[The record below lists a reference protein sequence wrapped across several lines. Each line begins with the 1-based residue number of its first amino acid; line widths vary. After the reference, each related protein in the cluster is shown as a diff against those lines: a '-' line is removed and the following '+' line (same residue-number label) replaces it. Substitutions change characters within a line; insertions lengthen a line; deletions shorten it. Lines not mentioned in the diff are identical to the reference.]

1 MKAIKLCV
9 ALAAL
14 STLAGCL
21 GEESGGEI
29 TDKTVDRGYDEKPL
43 TDLVAGIWVD
53 PNGCHHWIIDDGNE
67 GYMDARLDRYGKP
80 VCAPIAPP
88 NTATGAYKE
97 GTFFN
102 DPA

>member
-1 MKAIKLCV
+1 MKVVKLCAV
-9 ALAAL
+9 LAAATAL
-14 STLAGCL
+14 SGCFS
-21 GEESGGEI
+21 EESCGKI
-29 TDKTVDRGYDEKPL
+29 TDKTLYRGYDKKHQNQ
-43 TDLVAGIWVD
+43 LVAGIWVD

-88 NTATGAYKE
+88 STATGAYKA